1 MKKLL
6 VANRG
11 EIARRIIRSARAL
24 GIATVAVHSD
34 ADATAAHVTDADEAV
49 AIGPAPAR
57 ESYLDVAK
65 VLQAARQSGADAVH
79 PGYGFL
85 AENADFAE
93 AVISAGMIWVGPS
106 PDSIRAMG
114 DKQRAR
120 DLAMAAGVPIVPG
133 SGRFAPGDIEGVE
146 AAGAK
151 VGYPLLVKA
160 AAGGGGIG
168 MRMVDDPS
176 KLLETVAAT
185 QSMAG
190 KAFGDGSVF
199 LERFVPKAR
208 HIEIQVFGF
217 GEVGAIHLYERDC
230 SLQRRFQ
237 KVIEESPAP
246 GLPKFVRARMTAAA
260 VALCRHTAYRGA
272 GTVEFIVDAASFDF
286 FFLEMNTRIQVE
298 HPVTEMVTGQ
308 DLVSMQLQFASG
320 DLQKVPQ
327 ATVSCQGHAVE
338 CRLYAENPAKHFMPS
353 PGTLSVF
360 TLPPEAADLRI
371 DSGYR
376 QGDSVTPF
384 YDPMI
389 AKVIAHGA
397 TREAARVTAAKAL
410 RDLTVEGVQTNRAF
424 LIACLENES
433 FIAGD
438 VYTGFIDE
446 HRMALLGAA
455 TKEIVS

>member
-11 EIARRIIRSARAL
+11 EIARRVFRSARDL
-24 GIATVAVHSD
+24 GIATVAVYSD
-34 ADATAAHVTDADEAV
+34 ADAAAAHVADADESV
-49 AIGPAPAR
+49 AIGPPPAR

-65 VLQAARQSGADAVH
+65 VLDAALKTGADAVH

-85 AENADFAE
+85 SENADFAD
-93 AVISAGMIWVGPS
+93 AVRAAGLTWVGPM

-120 DLAMAAGVPIVPG
+120 ALAEAAGVPIVPG
-133 SGRFAPGDIEGVE
+133 SGRILPGETDGVE
-146 AAGAK
+146 VAGAA

-168 MRMVDDPS
+168 MKRVDDPA

-217 GEVGAIHLYERDC
+217 GEAGAIHLYERDC

-246 GLPKFVRARMTAAA
+246 GLPDAVRARMTAAA
-260 VALCRHTAYRGA
+260 VALCRHTAYQGA
-272 GTVEFIVDAASFDF
+272 GTVEFIVDAASFEF

-308 DLVSMQLQFASG
+308 DLVAMQLRFASG
-320 DLQKVPQ
+320 ALRVLPQ
-327 ATVSCQGHAVE
+327 SGIDSHGHAIE
-338 CRLYAENPAKHFMPS
+338 CRLYAENPGKHFMPS
-353 PGTLSVF
+353 PGTLTVF
-360 TLPPEAADLRI
+360 TLPGQTLGLRI

-376 QGDSVTPF
+376 EGDAVTPF

-389 AKVIAHGA
+389 AKLITHGA
-397 TREAARVTAAKAL
+397 TRDEACVKAARAL
-410 RDLTVEGVQTNRAF
+410 RNLSVEGLQTNRAF
-424 LIACLENES
+424 LIACLENDR
-433 FIAGD
+433 FAAGD
-438 VYTGFIDE
+438 VYTSFIDD
-446 HRMALLGAA
+446 HKIALMVSA
-455 TKEIVS
+455 TEDTKA

>member
-11 EIARRIIRSARAL
+11 EIARRVFRSARDL
-24 GIATVAVHSD
+24 GIATVAVYSE
-34 ADATAAHVTDADEAV
+34 ADAAAAHVADADESV

-65 VLQAARQSGADAVH
+65 VLDAALGTGADAVH

-85 AENADFAE
+85 SENADFAE
-93 AVISAGMIWVGPS
+93 AVRAAGLTWVGPT
-106 PDSIRAMG
+106 PESIRAMG

-120 DLAMAAGVPIVPG
+120 ALAEAAGVPIVPG
-133 SGRFAPGDIEGVE
+133 SGRILPGETLGVA
-146 AAGAK
+146 AAGAA

-168 MRMVDDPS
+168 MRRVDDPA

-217 GEVGAIHLYERDC
+217 GEAEAIHLYERDC

-237 KVIEESPAP
+237 KVIEESPAH
-246 GLPKFVRARMTAAA
+246 GLPDTVRARMTAAA
-260 VALCRHTAYRGA
+260 VALCRHTAYEGA
-272 GTVEFIVDAASFDF
+272 GTVEFIVDAVSFEF

-308 DLVSMQLQFASG
+308 DLVSLQLRFASG
-320 DLQKVPQ
+320 ALHILPQ
-327 ATVSCQGHAVE
+327 AEISCQGHAIE
-338 CRLYAENPAKHFMPS
+338 CRLYAENPAKQFMPS
-353 PGTLSVF
+353 PGMLSVF
-360 TLPPEAADLRI
+360 ALPGQTPDLRI

-376 QGDSVTPF
+376 QGDAVTPF

-389 AKVIAHGA
+389 AKLIAHGA
-397 TREAARVTAAKAL
+397 TRDEARIKAARAL
-410 RDLTVEGVQTNRAF
+410 RDLAVEGLQTNRAF
-424 LIACLENES
+424 LIACLENDR
-433 FIAGD
+433 FAAGD
-438 VYTGFIDE
+438 VYTSFIDD
-446 HRMALLGAA
+446 HKTALLAAA
-455 TKEIVS
+455 TEETKT

>member
-246 GLPKFVRARMTAAA
+246 GLPEFVRARMTAAA

-397 TREAARVTAAKAL
+397 TRDAARVTAAKAL

-433 FIAGD
+433 FTAGD